1 MAQENDEC
9 PQYLSIFAENAKV
22 KNYKAAYEPW
32 SLVRRDCP
40 DLNTAI
46 YVYGERILKDR
57 LKNSPETE
65 KINRQNDLLKLYDD
79 WVQYFPTKKGRK
91 DIGNILSAKAQ
102 SMIDFKIG
110 SNQEIYSIFDDA
122 FKKVDVL
129 LAPTAP
135 TTAFGSGDNID
146 NPMAMYLSDLLTIP
160 ANLAGLPAISL
171 PCGFD
176 KSGLPI
182 GLQLIG
188 NVFEEG
194 KLLQVANQFEKAAE
208 VYKNRPKTDFTL

>member
-1 MAQENDEC
+1 MKSNTYIKYLLSLIFGINVMAQENDEC

-65 KINRQNDLLKLYDD
+65 KIDRQNDLLKLYDD

-91 DIGNILSAKAQ
+91 DIGNLS
-102 SMIDFKIG
+102 
-110 SNQEIYSIFDDA
+110 
-122 FKKVDVL
+122 
-129 LAPTAP
+129 
-135 TTAFGSGDNID
+135 
-146 NPMAMYLSDLLTIP
+146 
-160 ANLAGLPAISL
+160 
-171 PCGFD
+171 
-176 KSGLPI
+176 
-182 GLQLIG
+182 LIHI
-188 NVFEEG
+188 
-194 KLLQVANQFEKAAE
+194 
-208 VYKNRPKTDFTL
+208 

>member
-1 MAQENDEC
+1 MTSKSRALGFGSE
-9 PQYLSIFAENAKV
+9 V
-22 KNYKAAYEPW
+22 K
-32 SLVRRDCP
+32 R
-40 DLNTAI
+40 
-46 YVYGERILKDR
+46 RILIGTYALSAGYVDA
-57 LKNSPETE
+57 
-65 KINRQNDLLKLYDD
+65 Y
-79 WVQYFPTKKGRK
+79 YKKAQQVRTLIRK
-91 DIGNILSAKAQ
+91 D
-102 SMIDFKIG
+102 
-110 SNQEIYSIFDDA
+110 FDEA
-122 FKKVDVL
+122 FKKVDIL

-135 TTAFGSGDNID
+135 TTAFGSGENIN

-188 NVFEEG
+188 NVFEEA
-194 KLLQVANQFEKAAE
+194 KLLQVANQFENAAE